1 MVPRNRKTR
10 GSIIPFQ
17 LVSHCKIEK
26 ENPSNLQKKI
36 YYQPFLY
43 TDHSS
48 LVRRISCHV
57 APATTRIKR
66 QSSARPLVL
75 KYTNLY
81 SSVSICKKCIYVQ
94 TTEHLKFQYIITSY
108 YSWKSSFSQIHTSTR
123 PVRKF
128 FVFYQF
134 VFSLIISLGNLTLK
148 EQLFY

>member
-10 GSIIPFQ
+10 SSIIPFQ
-17 LVSHCKIEK
+17 LVSDCKIEK

-36 YYQPFLY
+36 YCQPFLY

-48 LVRRISCHV
+48 LLRRISCHV

-81 SSVSICKKCIYVQ
+81 SVVSICKKRIYVQ
-94 TTEHLKFQYIITSY
+94 TNEHLIFQYNHFVLFLVIE
-108 YSWKSSFSQIHTSTR
+108 FSQIHTSQQ
-123 PVRKF
+123 V
-128 FVFYQF
+128 YQ
-134 VFSLIISLGNLTLK
+134 NC
-148 EQLFY
+148 